1 MATYTFDK
9 IDYGGN
15 TYVVQDSGALQLTG
29 GNVTGPVTFGD
40 SITVDEATLGDLVV
54 NGNASFTNN
63 IQANTI
69 NGVAVG
75 SSPKFTDTVTTVTTS
90 GSGNA
95 ITAISASNGAITATK
110 GTTFLTSHN
119 TYTISTTG
127 SGNAVTAVSLSGTTF
142 TVTKGTTFLTSLP
155 SHNHSQ
161 IITVGDQRSTA
172 TTPNSYSNA
181 LIFQGLKNKA
191 TIGSPSNDTYS
202 YLIGLRGW
210 SDSSG
215 GNSHEIAFNDT
226 GVFVRRGATTTWGN
240 WERLYTTGNKPT
252 ASDVG
257 LGNVENKSSATIRGE
272 LTSSN
277 VTTALGYTPY
287 NSTNP
292 SGYTANTG
300 TVTKVTAGTGLS
312 IGTTAGGN
320 FTTSGTINH
329 TNSVT
334 AQTTQAV
341 YPIKIDAQGH
351 ISAYGSAVTIPDVSA
366 YNKNKYSA
374 GTGLAFAATDLPSGG
389 LDITINHSNSVTAQT
404 TQAVYP
410 IKIDAQGHI
419 SAYGSAVTIPTITLN
434 GSATTSPSF
443 YAPTGTGTSGQ
454 FLKSSGS
461 GQPTWSTVTIP
472 TITQNGSATT
482 TPSFYAPVTA
492 GTSGHVLKSNGSG
505 APTWT
510 SATLTDTMVT
520 TAALTS
526 GTTYYPILATGTGT
540 ATRQIDSTLGGLKYT
555 SAAGT
560 TSAIGSAT
568 LQLGNAT
575 ASGTT
580 NNEQGILKLY
590 GTNSY
595 VTSLRSGTPTASRTI
610 DLPDWSGTVALTN
623 YTVGDYTYLNFTPSV
638 AEVDGS
644 YAFAEYRLSASSW
657 DGTNY
662 RVLNYILG
670 SNDFQIYSQTLEKN
684 LIHVR
689 NFTDSSY
696 DNYVSIRKLCT
707 PTQDDDAAT
716 KKYVDDAALK
726 TVVVTP
732 TVTASTG
739 TKVSAE
745 MRKYGNVV
753 QFTLTF
759 KNTSSVAS
767 GSEVFVGTLST
778 NKPLQLIDSAC
789 YFGSHALVM
798 SINTS
803 GGITIRNASNSAV
816 TCNSNTMVG
825 ATWLV

>member
-63 IQANTI
+63 IQANRI
-69 NGVAVG
+69 NGITVG
-75 SSPKFTDTVTTVTTS
+75 SSPKFTDT
-90 GSGNA
+90 NYY
-95 ITAISASNGAITATK
+95 
-110 GTTFLTSHN
+110 H
-119 TYTISTTG
+119 TTG
-127 SGNAVTAVSLSGTTF
+127 SWSGLTYTATANGGAGALAFTIPTGNTSTT
-142 TVTKGTTFLTSLP
+142 VAIGNHSHNYIPWHSDLTSLG
-155 SHNHSQ
+155 S
-161 IITVGDQRSTA
+161 
-172 TTPNSYSNA
+172 
-181 LIFQGLKNKA
+181 
-191 TIGSPSNDTYS
+191 GSPAAATQTYWTDM
-202 YLIGLRGW
+202 L
-210 SDSSG
+210 
-215 GNSHEIAFNDT
+215 F
-226 GVFVRRGATTTWGN
+226 
-240 WERLYTTGNKPT
+240 
-252 ASDVG
+252 
-257 LGNVENKSSATIRGE
+257 NKSVII
-272 LTSSN
+272 
-277 VTTALGYTPY
+277 GY
-287 NSTNP
+287 N
-292 SGYTANTG
+292 
-300 TVTKVTAGTGLS
+300 
-312 IGTTAGGN
+312 
-320 FTTSGTINH
+320 TSGTEYTLIF
-329 TNSVT
+329 SR
-334 AQTTQAV
+334 
-341 YPIKIDAQGH
+341 GS
-351 ISAYGSAVTIPDVSA
+351 SANYGSVIKYGYNDLYFYTMRKGGSSTWKDSDWVKMNAGYADSAGSVAWSNVSDKPTIPA
-366 YNKNKYSA
+366 
-374 GTGLAFAATDLPSGG
+374 
-389 LDITINHSNSVTAQT
+389 
-404 TQAVYP
+404 
-410 IKIDAQGHI
+410 
-419 SAYGSAVTIPTITLN
+419 ITLN

-443 YAPTGTGTSGQ
+443 YAPTGAGTSGQ

-623 YTVGDYTYLNFTPSV
+623 YTVGDYTYLNFSPSV
-638 AEVDGS
+638 EEVDGS

-662 RVLNYILG
+662 RVLNYVLG
-670 SNDFQIYSQTLEKN
+670 SNDFQIYSQTLEKT

-689 NFTDSSY
+689 NFTNSSY

-816 TCNSNTMVG
+816 TCNSNTMIG